1 MIWVHNSGLN
11 TKKYKIVADRGLT
24 PPPSVCG
31 HAANMFVCFIDAFPN
46 FAFIIGVSHF
56 SYIWVLE
63 AKERREQDA
72 ASKDVQGA
80 DFKNIQTT

>member
-1 MIWVHNSGLN
+1 MGPQLWF
-11 TKKYKIVADRGLT
+11 KYKKIQNCCGQRVN